1 MDLHYVANGAVG
13 AFDDYCA
20 GYLDPGATGLGY
32 ITTLKLSIGMVKAG
46 TDIGLE
52 RIVSYDR
59 AEKNDAYIGQINIIT
74 ASSFCGLNGAVWGYH
89 LAKADRL
96 VKGNV
101 KPIKI
106 LKRCDNQKVPLIPVE
121 PLLDATERLFGKA
134 EKRRFP
140 PLPGAMVACA
150 TKNRTVEGP
159 TKVWC
164 AIALAI
170 AENREKDSNLIVEDT
185 SDTRH
190 FGPEPL
196 DNLKENIGEAILL
209 CGEDQNVKYNEIFFG
224 VKELVIPEGY
234 VGCALTCAPYVTLA
248 KNAIPKGCEAADLL
262 NMNISEWENKL
273 HLETL

>member
-32 ITTLKLSIGMVKAG
+32 ITTLKLSIGMVKAD

-196 DNLKENIGEAILL
+196 DNLKENIGEAILDAVSTNCNL
-209 CGEDQNVKYNEIFFG
+209 SHFFRVSIHPLNIIFSNKVDILPKSRMHGHIIKFFFNS
-224 VKELVIPEGY
+224 LS
-234 VGCALTCAPYVTLA
+234 
-248 KNAIPKGCEAADLL
+248 KNSFIIEHDSVHNQHQKKC
-262 NMNISEWENKL
+262 
-273 HLETL
+273 